1 MGRNKID
8 ISPDDLLDIALS
20 GYNQK
25 EAAEILNVSAPTLSQ
40 RMAQLQ
46 SEQGILLKY
55 RVLQSLQLTA
65 LQARILENITPEKIQ
80 EASLRDLIM
89 AFKVLKDKE
98 LVIEGKPSE
107 IKGLV
112 GYLVE
117 MEKKEFTMTH
127 KIEIPGNG
135 DGDEFGEDELE
146 DIVDIDLIIPQA
158 PKELEIL
165 EEIGELG
172 MEEIEVE
179 KEPGDILDPTFTP
192 DL

>member
-8 ISPDDLLDIALS
+8 IDPDDLLDIALG
-20 GYNQK
+20 GYTQK
-25 EAAEILNVSAPTLSQ
+25 ESAEILGVSAPTLSQ

-46 SEQGILLKY
+46 EEQGVLLKY

-65 LQARILENITPEKIQ
+65 LQARILENITPQKIQ
-80 EASLRDLIM
+80 EASLRDLIS

-127 KIEIPGNG
+127 KIELPGNG
-135 DGDEFGEDELE
+135 DR
-146 DIVDIDLIIPQA
+146 DITLIEAIPVIE
-158 PKELEIL
+158 PEV
-165 EEIGELG
+165 EE
-172 MEEIEVE
+172 EEEEEEE
-179 KEPGDILDPTFTP
+179 KEPGNILDAEYIPE
-192 DL
+192 L